1 MIHCRKGSKTGV
13 MMHFSP
19 LESMGKPLEKKDLKV
34 FLLALL
40 TGLILFGLDQFTKY
54 CVVCKIPF
62 HARIPVIDG
71 FFDLTYITNTG
82 AAWGILAGRMWLLLV
97 ISGLVFAGAIAFM
110 KVLTE
115 GWPERYFAIFL
126 VLSGIL
132 GNSLDRISRGAVVDF
147 LSFYIGKYAW
157 PSFNVADICICCGA
171 FLYMLSS
178 LLRPEHRKDPDSASY
193 VQYKK

>member
-1 MIHCRKGSKTGV
+1 MDSRKNFDTGV
-13 MMHFSP
+13 SMRFSP
-19 LESMGKPLEKKDLKV
+19 LDAIGKPVEKKDLKV
-34 FLLALL
+34 FLAALL
-40 TGLILFGLDQFTKY
+40 TGLILAGLDQWTKY
-54 CVVCKIPF
+54 YVVCKIPF
-62 HARIPVIDG
+62 HSRIPVIDG
-71 FFDLTYITNTG
+71 FFDLTFITNTG
-82 AAWGILAGRMWLLLV
+82 AAWGILAGRMWLLLA
-97 ISGLVFAGAIAFM
+97 ISGLVFAGAVACM

-115 GWPERYFAIFL
+115 GWPERYFAVFL

-132 GNSLDRISRGAVVDF
+132 GNSIDRIFRGAVVDF